1 LSLQNLQNKGVVFK
15 IFQGKEL
22 CATFR
27 LCQQFPAK
35 SGMKTSET
43 IVRQSQKI
51 IRKHL
56 PCGGRAARMKSVN
69 SQVPKCEFPRG
80 LKATAPSVDATF
92 KKAPRSRPAAAQTME
107 LPLTPGE

>member
-1 LSLQNLQNKGVVFK
+1 
-15 IFQGKEL
+15 
-22 CATFR
+22 
-27 LCQQFPAK
+27 
-35 SGMKTSET
+35 MKTSET

-69 SQVPKCEFPRG
+69 FQVPKCEFPRG
-80 LKATAPSVDATF
+80 LKATAPSIDATF
-92 KKAPRSRPAAAQTME
+92 KKAPRSLPAAAQTME